1 MRIPHPDR
9 AVIEPAKLRDYLLSP
24 THPVGRFKAP
34 FFLALGYSA
43 AEWDRLTADLRGQ
56 HLPLEAV
63 PAAATAYGQKY
74 IIRATLVGPSGASAE
89 VVTVWV
95 VRANEDF
102 ARFVTAYPQG
112 GA

>member
-1 MRIPHPDR
+1 MRPDS
-9 AVIEPAKLRDYLLSP
+9 ACGFLIWIGLSSSQP
-24 THPVGRFKAP
+24 
-34 FFLALGYSA
+34 SC
-43 AEWDRLTADLRGQ
+43 ADLRGQ

-74 IIRATLVGPSGASAE
+74 VIRATLVGPSGASAE
-89 VVTVWV
+89 VVTIWV